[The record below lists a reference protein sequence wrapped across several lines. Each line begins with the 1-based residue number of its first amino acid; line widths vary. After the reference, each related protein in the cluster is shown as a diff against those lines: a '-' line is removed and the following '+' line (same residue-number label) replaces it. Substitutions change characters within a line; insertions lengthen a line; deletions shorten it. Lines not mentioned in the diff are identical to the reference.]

1 VVVSL
6 EKTEISYRLS
16 DLKEPRF
23 LLHLSMNCPDAKK
36 PSHLELKCLLTSKE
50 VLTLFTLCVVT
61 KKIMFQTQL
70 LIEQTF
76 SNAAYL

>member
-1 VVVSL
+1 
-6 EKTEISYRLS
+6 
-16 DLKEPRF
+16 
-23 LLHLSMNCPDAKK
+23 MNCPDAKK

-61 KKIMFQTQL
+61 KKIMLQTQL